1 MNVVITNAYSA
12 ENSGDGLLV
21 RLAINVIRR
30 NFGGGASIKVIAADP
45 GSFECKEGVEFIS
58 APIMGKRGGAR
69 VKDALLSGR
78 AYAGFDKVVAAADL
92 LVAVGGGYMRSK
104 NFREHIKLELGHAR
118 QLQHMV
124 NSGVP
129 LICLPQSIGP
139 FYRARER
146 FLKLY
151 KRASVVFA
159 RDDRSYEL
167 LSDNGRASNVIRS
180 PDLAVQEIAS
190 LKNKKAI
197 EMMSGSIGK
206 RRPERIC
213 VVLRKPPAWPQE
225 RQHLYNKKMK
235 DLTSRLESTCK
246 VIYGLQS
253 ITRGNDDLAYYKDQG
268 IGREYIPLRECLA
281 CKDKPDLVV
290 SVRLH
295 GALEAILSGIPA
307 YHISYER
314 KGFGA
319 YQDLGVSDWV
329 SNSGNFEVN
338 DVINHIFS
346 DYAME
351 EFARHLRGGRGR
363 VQLASELMDQSIKN
377 IVK

>member
-1 MNVVITNAYSA
+1 
-12 ENSGDGLLV
+12 
-21 RLAINVIRR
+21 
-30 NFGGGASIKVIAADP
+30 
-45 GSFECKEGVEFIS
+45 
-58 APIMGKRGGAR
+58 
-69 VKDALLSGR
+69 
-78 AYAGFDKVVAAADL
+78 
-92 LVAVGGGYMRSK
+92 
-104 NFREHIKLELGHAR
+104 
-118 QLQHMV
+118 
-124 NSGVP
+124 
-129 LICLPQSIGP
+129 
-139 FYRARER
+139 
-146 FLKLY
+146 
-151 KRASVVFA
+151 
-159 RDDRSYEL
+159 
-167 LSDNGRASNVIRS
+167 
-180 PDLAVQEIAS
+180 
-190 LKNKKAI
+190 
-197 EMMSGSIGK
+197 MMSGSIGK